1 MRNATYRDKMRRTL
15 WKHRHRPIRRGGN
28 GKLLP
33 IPQLALLHALGPG
46 WLAEHVVATGV
57 PPGRGIPR
65 HYKLDLANPQDMIAL
80 ELEGSTHQSLKVR
93 SADMRKTLF
102 LVEHGWFVLRLSN
115 TMAMYLYSTFT
126 SESTLRTTL
135 AGFWCTTAT

>member
-1 MRNATYRDKMRRTL
+1 MRRSL
-15 WKHRHRPIRRGGN
+15 WKQRHHPIRRGGN

-46 WLAEHVVATGV
+46 WKAEHVVTTGV
-57 PPGRGIPR
+57 PTGSGIPR
-65 HYKLDLANPQDMIAL
+65 HYKLDLAYPQDRIAL
-80 ELEGSTHQSLKVR
+80 ELDGVSHQSQEIRL
-93 SADMRKTLF
+93 ADMRKTLF
-102 LVEHGWFVLRLSN
+102 LVEHGWSVLRLSN
-115 TMAMYLYSTFT
+115 TMALYLYSTFT